1 MGEHDFSV
9 DTLERLRRSRNAG
22 HVAKIEEYVYTPQ
35 VDPGPFLA
43 QRIGLRTE
51 GGPCALRCTQAPLER
66 SQFNGVATITGFE
79 FQVA

>member
-1 MGEHDFSV
+1 VGEHDFSV

-43 QRIGLRTE
+43 QRTGL
-51 GGPCALRCTQAPLER
+51 
-66 SQFNGVATITGFE
+66 
-79 FQVA
+79 